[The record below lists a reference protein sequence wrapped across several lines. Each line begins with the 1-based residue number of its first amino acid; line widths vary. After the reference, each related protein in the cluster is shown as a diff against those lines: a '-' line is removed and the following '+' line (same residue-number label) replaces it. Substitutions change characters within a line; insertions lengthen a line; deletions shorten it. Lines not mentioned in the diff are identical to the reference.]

1 MISILKTLFI
11 NELIPIDLEYYYGK
25 DRIPELTDF
34 NNATPAVKTY
44 VNALKDAA
52 EKNPALLIAHS
63 YSRYLGDLS
72 GGQILAKRLKKHVL
86 KRDVTDASW
95 DSHRGLEFYNFDHI
109 RSHNQFKNLYRQRLD
124 ESPVTQYVK
133 GKQIMFVVSKII
145 I

>member
-1 MISILKTLFI
+1 MINILKTLFT
-11 NELIPIDLEYYYGK
+11 NEPIPIDLEYYYGK
-25 DRIPELTDF
+25 DRIAELTDF
-34 NNATPAVKTY
+34 DNATPAVKTY

-52 EKNPALLIAHS
+52 AKNPALLIAHS

-95 DSHRGLEFYNFDHI
+95 DSHNGLEFYNFDHI
-109 RSHNQFKNLYRQRLD
+109 HSNNEFKSLYRQRLD

-133 GKQIMFVVSKII
+133 GKQVMFVVSKII

>member
-1 MISILKTLFI
+1 MINILKTLFI
-11 NELIPIDLEYYYGK
+11 NEPIPIDLEYYYGK
-25 DRIPELTDF
+25 DRIAELTDF
-34 NNATPAVKTY
+34 DNATPAVKTY

-72 GGQILAKRLKKHVL
+72 GGQILSKRLKKHVL

-95 DSHRGLEFYNFDHI
+95 DSHHGLEFYNFDHI
-109 RSHNQFKNLYRQRLD
+109 RSHNEFKNLYRQRLD

-133 GKQIMFVVSKII
+133 GKQVMFVVSKII